1 MAIAFERDLKKN
13 IESGNFLPVYLLFG
27 NDDGLK
33 RLYYSDIVKKTV
45 GDDDC
50 FNLQRFGADADLQTV
65 YDATMQFPMMSDK
78 KCVTLCDFDFEKS
91 GENNFS
97 RIITLI
103 EDLPDTTVFVVWFDT
118 VEIDEKKSTRFKKL
132 CVAVESKGG
141 MTVKL
146 DHRNA
151 TDLVKMLCKAAEKQ
165 GVRMESSTAKY
176 LMEVCS
182 TDYNILK
189 NELQK
194 LTSYMGGEGLI
205 TREIIDTVCV
215 KSVEASVYNI
225 SRELAAKNIGKA
237 LNMLDELL
245 FLKIKPHVILSVLST
260 AFVEMYL
267 GKTASV
273 GGIKPAEVANA
284 FGYKNREFVITRAI
298 DSARKLDERT
308 LGLCLSELLSAD
320 NKLKSTSV
328 NERVIIE
335 ELMIKLVYI
344 MSEGERID
352 KA

>member
-1 MAIAFERDLKKN
+1 MATVLERDLKKN
-13 IESGNFLPVYLLFG
+13 IDSGNFLPVYLLYG

-33 RLYYSDIVKKTV
+33 RLYNGAIIKKTV

-50 FNLQRFGADADLQTV
+50 FNLQRFGADSELQEV
-65 YDATMQFPMMSDK
+65 YDATMQYPMLSDK
-78 KCVTLCDFDFEKS
+78 KCVTLCDFDFEKA

-97 RIITLI
+97 RLLTII
-103 EDLPDTTVFVVWFDT
+103 EDLPDTTVLVLWFDNL
-118 VEIDEKKSTRFKKL
+118 EIDEKKSSRFKKL
-132 CVAVESKGG
+132 TAAVEAVGG
-141 MTVKL
+141 MCARL

-151 TDLVKMLCKAAEKQ
+151 ADLVKMLCKAAEKQ
-165 GVRMESSTAKY
+165 GCRMESSTAKY
-176 LMEVCS
+176 LMELCS

-189 NELQK
+189 NELDK
-194 LTSYMGGEGLI
+194 LTAYQGEGLI
-205 TREIIDTVCV
+205 TRETIDAVCV

-237 LNMLDELL
+237 LNLLDELL
-245 FLKIKPHVILSVLST
+245 FLKVKPHVILSVLST

-267 GKTASV
+267 GKTSSAA
-273 GGIKPAEVANA
+273 GIKPAEVANT

-298 DSARKLDERT
+298 DSARRLDERT
-308 LGLCLSELLSAD
+308 LGLCLSELLIAD
-320 NKLKSTSV
+320 GKLKSTAAQ
-328 NERVIIE
+328 ERVIIE